1 MIHLEKYKGTKSRHT
16 CPACNSKNDFTRF
29 VYDDGNY
36 LADDVGICNRAS
48 KCSYRYTPKQ
58 FFADNPEA
66 EKIGLKFGKGQKQ
79 SRVNYGFA
87 TKNVS
92 QPAEKPQIFDFI
104 PVGHLKRTIGNYEQ
118 NTLVQF
124 LITLFPDCI
133 EEIQNVLKA
142 YLVGTYPDYQG
153 CYTCFP
159 SIDRQK
165 RVCRAKLIRF
175 NTETG
180 KRLKGDFDTS
190 SLPAK
195 LKLKEDF
202 NYKQIFFGEHL
213 LTKHTD
219 KPVAIVE
226 SEKTAIIASLCKTE
240 AVWLGS
246 YSKQWLN
253 ATRMQ
258 RLGNRQIILYPDADG
273 FNQWQ
278 TIATDARR
286 LGLDVKVSNLIE
298 THATIEQKTDGYD
311 LADYLIERQI
321 ERKQTNDFIDRYN
334 ANLGT
339 VLNDES
345 LFTDFNSILD
355 EQKAILMIDGELSEI
370 EAETQITKVE
380 NFRNIVLS
388 I

>member
-29 VYDDGNY
+29 VDDDGNY

-66 EKIGLKFGKGQKQ
+66 KKIGLKFGKGQKQ
-79 SRVNYGFA
+79 SKVNYGFA

-104 PVGHLKRTIGNYEQ
+104 PDGHLKRTLGNYEQ

-159 SIDRQK
+159 SIDQQRRICK
-165 RVCRAKLIRF
+165 AKLIRF
-175 NTETG
+175 NAETG
-180 KRLKGDFDTS
+180 KRLKGQFDTS

-202 NYKQIFFGEHL
+202 QYKQIFFGEHL
-213 LTKHTD
+213 LSKYPK

-226 SEKTAIIASLCKTE
+226 SEKSAIIASFYFPQF
-240 AVWLGS
+240 VWLGS
-246 YSKQWLN
+246 NSKQWLN
-253 ATRMQ
+253 AERLQ
-258 RLGNRQIILYPDADG
+258 RLGNRQIFLYPDADG
-273 FNQWQ
+273 FDQWK
-278 TIATDARR
+278 TVATDARK
-286 LGLDVKVSNLIE
+286 LDLDVKVSSLIE
-298 THATIEQKTDGYD
+298 KRASAAQKAEGFD
-311 LADYLIERQI
+311 LADYLIQQQRGRNE
-321 ERKQTNDFIDRYN
+321 YN
-334 ANLGT
+334 KYVDAHNLR
-339 VLNDES
+339 VYVP
-345 LFTDFNSILD
+345 D
-355 EQKAILMIDGELSEI
+355 EQDLLDARLEREAILEY
-370 EAETQITKVE
+370 E
-380 NFRNIVLS
+380 NMAS
-388 I
+388 A